1 LYLWLSKFD
10 DFSKVSKLQSFLSL
24 YSRDFSEKTKSFLA
38 IEFLALMGTASFSFF
53 FFKKRKRY
61 SGQQEIAQKK
71 RYLITEISF

>member
-38 IEFLALMGTASFSFF
+38 IKFLALMGTASFSFF